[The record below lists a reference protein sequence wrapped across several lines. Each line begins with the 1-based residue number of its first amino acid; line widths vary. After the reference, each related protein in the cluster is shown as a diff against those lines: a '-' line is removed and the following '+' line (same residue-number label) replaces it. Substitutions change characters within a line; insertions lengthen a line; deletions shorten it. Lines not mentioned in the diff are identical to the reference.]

1 MTGDSAQFGDMKEK
15 AIQLAIDEV
24 NEKGGINGK
33 KVVLLTGDDTGNP
46 KEAPNVAQK
55 FAQDDRVLAVIGHWN
70 SSCTLAARGEYM
82 MQLVYLF

>member
-33 KVVLLTGDDTGNP
+33 K
-46 KEAPNVAQK
+46 K
-55 FAQDDRVLAVIGHWN
+55 
-70 SSCTLAARGEYM
+70 
-82 MQLVYLF
+82 